1 MSPPLYSLT
10 ILFLGGQGIV
20 LIIGPEVLAVLR
32 ALKEAEQLESLAEV
46 AASLS
51 LVGNPSAMPSLAG
64 SRASELPPASFSLAG
79 SAVPS
84 ISLAGSAVPSISL
97 AGSPAPSISLAGS
110 PVPSISLAG
119 YPASSPSLGHSNSP
133 LAEAEDE
140 PLQDYVVKEQSA
152 STLEDAVPTVLAD
165 SQNFTDNAAASET
178 IIISTTTASDPVV
191 FPVYPEATA
200 EAEDVQ
206 NWNETLENDTPKV
219 GLFEIW
225 YFLNNLYTSTV
236 FTFLTNV
243 LRNIC
248 FAFVWF
254 SNIGYLLYTFA
265 FKIRNINLTL
275 PQLSSKW

>member
-219 GLFEIW
+219 GLFEI
-225 YFLNNLYTSTV
+225 
-236 FTFLTNV
+236 
-243 LRNIC
+243 
-248 FAFVWF
+248 
-254 SNIGYLLYTFA
+254 
-265 FKIRNINLTL
+265 
-275 PQLSSKW
+275 